1 MKILLTCDPEITV
14 PPKNYGGIERI
25 VDGLAKGYSQLG
37 HEVYLIAH
45 PESNCKYTKENFG
58 WPCLDSRGAKN
69 IVKNAF
75 QLKKVTKE
83 VNPDLI
89 HSFSRLLYLYP
100 VFFTSKINVIQSYQ
114 REISAKS
121 TRLAKRIAG
130 SKLTLTAC
138 GQHMISDLPKSLDF
152 RAIHNFTDTDFF
164 TFNPDIKKEHLLFLG
179 RIEDIKGALECIQ
192 TAIAT
197 NTKLIIA
204 GNISKDHDDYFN
216 ENIKPYLTHPLINY
230 VGPVNDEQK
239 LKVLQSAIALLFPIK
254 WEEPFGIVMAEAL
267 SCGTPVIGFN
277 RGSVPEV
284 IKNNENGF
292 VVENL
297 TDMISKVLLIN
308 SIDRIRCAEIA
319 RLNFNINTISNNY
332 LNLTKDEKK

>member
-1 MKILLTCDPEITV
+1 MKILLTCDPEIPV
-14 PPKNYGGIERI
+14 PPTNYGGIERI

-45 PESNCKYTKENFG
+45 PESICKYTKKNFS
-58 WPCLDSRGAKN
+58 WPSLHSRGAKN
-69 IVKNAF
+69 IIKNAYQF
-75 QLKKVTKE
+75 KKVTKQ

-100 VFFTSKINVIQSYQ
+100 IFFTSKIRVIQSYQ

-121 TRLAKRIAG
+121 TGLAKRIAG
-130 SKLTLTAC
+130 PKLTLTAC
-138 GQHMISDLPKSLDF
+138 GQHMISNLPKALDF
-152 RAIHNFTDTDFF
+152 KAIHNFTDIDFF
-164 TFNPDIKKEHLLFLG
+164 TCNPDIKKEHLLFLG
-179 RIEDIKGALECIQ
+179 RIEDIKGSFECIQ

-204 GNISKDHDDYFN
+204 GNISKDHDNYFN
-216 ENIKPYLTHPLINY
+216 EKIKPHLAHPLINY

-239 LKVLQSAIALLFPIK
+239 LKLLQSAIALLFPIK
-254 WEEPFGIVMAEAL
+254 WEEPFGIVMAESL

-284 IKNNENGF
+284 ITDKEIGF

-297 TDMISKVLLIN
+297 TEMISKVLVIN
-308 SIDRIRCAEIA
+308 SIDRNLCAKIA
-319 RLNFNINTISNNY
+319 RLKFNINTISNNY
-332 LNLTKDEKK
+332 LNLIEDEKK